1 MTKKKENTKNQWTPV
16 NTTADKLRELV
27 KSFAEVN
34 EKLRKAQ
41 TKDIDNKIEQLISAN
56 ILILDTLKD
65 LFSRLDNLERRIKD
79 IEDKT
84 ID

>member
-56 ILILDTLKD
+56 ILILDILKD
-65 LFSRLDNLERRIKD
+65 LFSRLDNLERRIWGHRGQNY
-79 IEDKT
+79 
-84 ID
+84 